1 MGELSLKYAH
11 VETERRFLVRAV
23 PDGVSRV
30 SDITD
35 RYIDGTRLRLREVI
49 TDGATTR
56 KLGQKVRLGSGPATI
71 AHTSIY
77 LSHAEW
83 SALCRLPAW
92 ILRKRRH
99 HIERDGVVIAVDQF
113 DDGSLVAEIDGGDER
128 PADPPSWLAVICE
141 VTEDE
146 GFTGAGR
153 ARSAGKL
160 APAG

>member
-1 MGELSLKYAH
+1 MGELPLKYAH
-11 VETERRFLVRAV
+11 VETERRFLVGAV

-49 TDGATTR
+49 TDGAATR
-56 KLGQKVRLGSGPATI
+56 KLGQKVRLGPGPATI

-77 LSHAEW
+77 LSDEEW
-83 SALCRLPAW
+83 SVLCHLPAW

-99 HIERDGVVIAVDQF
+99 HIERDGIVIAVDQF
-113 DDGSLVAEIDGGDER
+113 GDGSLVAEIDGGDER
-128 PADPPSWLAVICE
+128 PADPPAWLGVIRE
-141 VTEDE
+141 VTDDE

-153 ARSAGKL
+153 ARSAGEP